1 MPNDLPAW
9 LAEERRAVG
18 RRLFVLRH
26 QRNLS
31 QERLAERAEMSP
43 KTISK
48 IENAH
53 VAPTLDQLARLAR
66 ALGVPLWRL
75 FWGD

>member
-9 LAEERRAVG
+9 LSEERRAVG

-31 QERLAERAEMSP
+31 QERLAARAGMSP
-43 KTISK
+43 KTVSR
-48 IENAH
+48 IETGVVSAT
-53 VAPTLDQLARLAR
+53 VDQLARLAR
-66 ALGVPLWRL
+66 GLGVPLWRL